1 FIFDIDISSNGQF
14 ALSSSWD
21 HTLCLWDLNTG
32 QTTCTFQMGRH
43 YSVDLFSP
51 NHYWLHAT
59 TASCIEIFDL
69 ESKYFKIISSPASLM
84 LISTHREPSVL
95 VAWSADGQT
104 LFGGLTDNLVC
115 IQTVTS

>member
-1 FIFDIDISSNGQF
+1 
-14 ALSSSWD
+14 
-21 HTLCLWDLNTG
+21 
-32 QTTCTFQMGRH
+32 MGRH

-69 ESKYFKIISSPASLM
+69 ESSISKLCFPASLM

-104 LFGGLTDNLVC
+104 LFGGLNDNLVC